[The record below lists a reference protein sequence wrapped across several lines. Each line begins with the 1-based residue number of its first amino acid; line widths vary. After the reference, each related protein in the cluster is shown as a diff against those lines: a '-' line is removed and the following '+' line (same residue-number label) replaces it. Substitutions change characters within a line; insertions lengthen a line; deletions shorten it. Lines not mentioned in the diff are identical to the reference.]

1 MPSPVSYPDRSTG
14 LIIFGILEIALGGLC
29 ALMIPFMLLG
39 AVFSRKAMG
48 GPMPAGTYVA
58 GICSYSFAAAI
69 LVALGIG
76 SIQARRWARAL
87 NLIAAVVGL
96 IMGSIMTVF
105 LTIAMPSGFM
115 AGMHQAAANTPNAP
129 PLSTAATAIIL
140 TLIIIFFSFFFV
152 AVPLAFLLFFSRKT
166 VEETCKWRD
175 PVERWTDRCPLPVLA
190 VSLLLG
196 FGAAYCLLT
205 ALTTPIATLFGKYVT
220 GWPAAVLLVGVA
232 VLQGF
237 LAFALYRLSLA
248 GWWTTFITMALRLI
262 SETITY
268 AHADLLKA
276 YSKMGWSQTR
286 LDFMN
291 ANPTFHRGGFLWFG
305 VAISFIF
312 MMYLLWTKRYFRDV
326 ATPEQANAPPPPHLS
341 SPPSF

>member
-1 MPSPVSYPDRSTG
+1 MG
-14 LIIFGILEIALGGLC
+14 LIVFGIVEIALGGLS

-87 NLIAAVVGL
+87 NLIAGVVGL
-96 IMGSIMTVF
+96 ILGSIMTVF
-105 LTIAMPSGFM
+105 LALVLPSGFM
-115 AGMHQAAANTPNAP
+115 AGMHQAAARTPNAQP
-129 PLSTAATAIIL
+129 VSTAAAAIIL
-140 TLIIIFFSFFFV
+140 TLIIIFFSIFFV
-152 AVPLAFLLFFSRKT
+152 LVPLAFLLFFSRKT
-166 VEETCKWRD
+166 VEETCKRRD
-175 PVERWTDRCPLPVLA
+175 PIERWTDRCPLPVLA
-190 VSLLLG
+190 VSLLLA

-205 ALTTPIATLFGKYVT
+205 AVTTPIATFFGKYVT
-220 GWPAAVLLVGVA
+220 GWPAAVFLVGFA
-232 VLQGF
+232 LLNGF
-237 LAFALYRLSLA
+237 LAFEFYR
-248 GWWTTFITMALRLI
+248 LRLI
-262 SETITY
+262 GWWIAFITLVLRLVSETITY
-268 AHADLLKA
+268 SHADLLKA

-286 LDFMN
+286 LDYMN

-305 VAISFIF
+305 VTISVIF
-312 MMYLLWTKRYFRDV
+312 MVYLFWTKRYFPGAV
-326 ATPEQANAPPPPHLS
+326 ESEQASVPLPPPLS

>member
-1 MPSPVSYPDRSTG
+1 
-14 LIIFGILEIALGGLC
+14 
-29 ALMIPFMLLG
+29 MIPFMLLG
-39 AVFSRKAMG
+39 AALSRKAMG
-48 GPMPAGTYVA
+48 GPMPAGAYVA

-87 NLIAAVVGL
+87 NLITAVVGL
-96 IMGSIMTVF
+96 ILGSIMTVF
-105 LTIAMPSGFM
+105 LAIVLPSGFM
-115 AGMHQAAANTPNAP
+115 AGMHQAAVNTPNAP
-129 PLSTAATAIIL
+129 PLSTAAAAIIL
-140 TLIIIFFSFFFV
+140 TLIILFFSFFFV
-152 AVPLAFLLFFSRKT
+152 AVPLAFLFFFSRKT
-166 VEETCKWRD
+166 VEETCKRRD

-196 FGAAYCLLT
+196 FGAVYCLLT
-205 ALTTPIATLFGKYVT
+205 AVTTPIATLFGKYLT
-220 GWPAAVLLVGVA
+220 GWPAAVLLVVVA

-248 GWWTTFITMALRLI
+248 GWWTTLITMSLRLI

-268 AHADLLKA
+268 GHADLLKA
-276 YSKMGWSQTR
+276 YSRMGWSQTR
-286 LDFMN
+286 LDYMN

-305 VAISFIF
+305 VAISVIF
-312 MMYLLWTKRYFRDV
+312 VGYFLWTKRYFPGS
-326 ATPEQANAPPPPHLS
+326 AETEQANDPLPPPLS